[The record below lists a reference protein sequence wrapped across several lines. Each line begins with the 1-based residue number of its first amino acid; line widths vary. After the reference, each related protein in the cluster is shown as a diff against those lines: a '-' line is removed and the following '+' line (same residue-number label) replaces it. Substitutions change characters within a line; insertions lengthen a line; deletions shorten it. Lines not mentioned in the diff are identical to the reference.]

1 MKITAVIC
9 EYNPF
14 HRGHKLQIDSIKA
27 RGELA
32 LCIMSGGFV
41 QRGIPALFDK
51 YVRAESAVRC
61 GADLVLELPY
71 PFSCSSAEFFAKS
84 GVALADS
91 LGVVDNLCFGSEC
104 GDIERLE
111 TISDRLASP
120 TFAEAFK
127 TARADKNNRNLSYA
141 SLRSKVYEELYS
153 EGVAVLPNDM
163 LGVEYISAL
172 KAARSSIQPV
182 TYKREAP
189 FSATESRRLITS
201 ENSFDCLP
209 DEVAELYKD
218 SEQYRMEYAERAI
231 LAYYRSA
238 LPEEIKKY
246 DGMTDG
252 IADRLVRNAKT
263 CTSLD
268 MLIEKV
274 GGKSYTNAKI
284 RRCIINGMVG
294 VTTDML
300 KKKPLFTNVLAFS
313 GEGRKL
319 IRRIN
324 KQGNISLL
332 TKPAHCKRMK
342 GDARVQADIAL
353 KADGLLTLMC
363 ENIKGADEFLTRSP
377 FLGE

>member
-14 HRGHKLQIDSIKA
+14 HRGHKLQIDAIKE
-27 RGELA
+27 RGELV

-51 YVRAESAVRC
+51 YVRAESAVKC

-91 LGVVDNLCFGSEC
+91 LGIVDNLCFGSEC
-104 GDIERLE
+104 GDVERLE
-111 TISDRLASP
+111 TIGDRLASP
-120 TFAEAFK
+120 TFSEAFK
-127 TARADKNNRNLSYA
+127 QARADKNNRNLSFA
-141 SLRSKVYEELYS
+141 SLRSKVYEGLYG
-153 EGVAVLPNDM
+153 EEFAILPNDM

-172 KAARSSIQPV
+172 KHLKSGIQPV

-209 DEVAELYKD
+209 DEVSFMYKN
-218 SEQYRMEYAERAI
+218 SEKYRMEYAERAI
-231 LAYYRSA
+231 LSYYRICS
-238 LPEEIKKY
+238 PDEIKRY

-252 IADRLVRNAKT
+252 IADRLVRYAKQST
-263 CTSLD
+263 NLG

-294 VTTDML
+294 ITTDML
-300 KKKPLFTNVLAFS
+300 KKQPLFTHVLAFS
-313 GEGRKL
+313 GEGRKM
-319 IRRIN
+319 IRKIN
-324 KQGNISLL
+324 KQSDVALL
-332 TKPAHCKRMK
+332 TKPSHYKKLEGDGRM
-342 GDARVQADIAL
+342 QADISV
-353 KADGLLTLMC
+353 KADGLLSLMC
-363 ENIKGADEFLTRSP
+363 ESVKSADAFLTRSP
-377 FLGE
+377 FLGK